1 MPDDVIKET
10 NRQIVFYPRIHKK
23 KGWQSWFA
31 KEGMDGGHGGKKP
44 SRAVLGGGAA
54 KAKRRCFPI
63 CAKEGRQTSTEGWTN
78 ESFIAGGSAME
89 KEMPDNASHCILNL
103 KKHIAD

>member
-1 MPDDVIKET
+1 MS
-10 NRQIVFYPRIHKK
+10 NMS
-23 KGWQSWFA
+23 GWEQDLMAITLWG

-63 CAKEGRQTSTEGWTN
+63 CAKEGKEGKHRQD
-78 ESFIAGGSAME
+78 I
-89 KEMPDNASHCILNL
+89 
-103 KKHIAD
+103 